1 MKVADEKL
9 LYLERQVPGDGI
21 YKGTASHACG
31 ARKIYQN
38 TVA

>member
-1 MKVADEKL
+1 
-9 LYLERQVPGDGI
+9 VPGDGI

-38 TVA
+38 TVAWIISISF